1 MPLHDWSELSGWEGV
16 HDIWIVELLR
26 WIKPRLPPDYRA
38 YVGSSPALAIGA
50 GVERPDVAVREWR
63 PEPPAPEHPSPASA
77 QAIEEPAPD
86 EEVATITL
94 DPQTAVYVSAHG
106 RLIAA
111 VELISPRNKDRN
123 SARGTYLTRYLSYL
137 QEGAHLLLVDVH
149 PRPYGFSFADA
160 LAAELGIRQPPCAA
174 PLANSYRVGE
184 PAPEGGRFVAIWRR
198 SLAAGQPL
206 PTLPLPLAVGLS
218 IPVNLEETYRR
229 AAADAY
235 LA

>member
-26 WIKPRLPPDYRA
+26 WIKPRLPRDYRA
-38 YVGSSPALAIGA
+38 YLGSSPALAIGSA
-50 GVERPDVAVREWR
+50 AERPDVAVRQWL
-63 PEPPAPEHPSPASA
+63 PEPVSQSPLSPSA
-77 QAIEEPAPD
+77 QVSAEPEPD

-111 VELISPRNKDRN
+111 VELISPRNKDRA
-123 SARGTYLTRYLSYL
+123 SARNVYLARYLSYL

-149 PRPYGFSFADA
+149 PRPYGYSFADR
-160 LAAELGIRQPPCAA
+160 LAAELEIRQPTCPVPHAI
-174 PLANSYRVGE
+174 SYRVGE
-184 PAPEGGRFVAIWRR
+184 PAPAGGRFVAIWRR
-198 SLAAGQPL
+198 AMAAGQPL
-206 PTLPLPLAVGLS
+206 PTMPLPLGVGLS
-218 IPVNLEETYRR
+218 ITVDLDETYRH

-235 LA
+235 LE

>member
-1 MPLHDWSELSGWEGV
+1 MGRGPRHLDCRTAAL
-16 HDIWIVELLR
+16 DQTPPATRPPCLR
-26 WIKPRLPPDYRA
+26 RFEPRAGDRGGRGTAGRGGARMAARA
-38 YVGSSPALAIGA
+38 
-50 GVERPDVAVREWR
+50 R
-63 PEPPAPEHPSPASA
+63 PERPSPASA

-111 VELISPRNKDRN
+111 VELISPRNKDRT

-160 LAAELGIRQPPCAA
+160 LAEELGIRQPPCAA

-198 SLAAGQPL
+198 SLAVGEPL
-206 PTLPLPLAVGLS
+206 PTVPLPLAVGLS
-218 IPVNLEETYRR
+218 IPVNLDETYRR

>member
-26 WIKPRLPPDYRA
+26 WIKPRLPVDYRA

-50 GVERPDVAVREWR
+50 GAERPDVAVRECR
-63 PEPPAPEHPSPASA
+63 PEPGDTRPSGSLSEATD
-77 QAIEEPAPD
+77 EPAPD
-86 EEVATITL
+86 VEVATLTL
-94 DPQTAVYVSAHG
+94 DPQTAIYVSVHG
-106 RLIAA
+106 RLAA
-111 VELISPRNKDRN
+111 ALELISPRNKDRA
-123 SARGTYLTRYLSYL
+123 SGRGAYLARYLSYL

-149 PRPYGFSFADA
+149 PRPRGFSFADA
-160 LAAELGIRQPPCAA
+160 LAEELQIQQPPCPA

-184 PAPEGGRFVAIWRR
+184 PAPEGGRFVAIWRHA
-198 SLAAGQPL
+198 LAAGQPL
-206 PTLPLPLAVGLS
+206 PTVPLPLAVGLS

-235 LA
+235 LT